1 MRTGLPRASNAARNA
16 SNRAA
21 TFSSLFWLPPAWPL
35 RLYGASRPLV
45 MQGHASP
52 WRSPAGWRSA
62 CWPFPSPSNK
72 AAALHRDPS
81 TGKRAQF
88 ASSPAPDAAPP
99 GGHGNAHRD
108 PARESN
114 AARACRNKFPW
125 KRPSWP
131 KPMPKAEW
139 PSLPGRKTLPAIWTR
154 RESGGAQG
162 FLVLRSSSSIDSLP
176 APREANSPAACVLP
190 PAAWRRTGK
199 DAPAYSRIAPGRGAC
214 RGRASAA
221 SDGLPPG

>member
-81 TGKRAQF
+81 TGKRAQ
-88 ASSPAPDAAPP
+88 S
-99 GGHGNAHRD
+99 
-108 PARESN
+108 
-114 AARACRNKFPW
+114 RAV
-125 KRPSWP
+125 
-131 KPMPKAEW
+131 
-139 PSLPGRKTLPAIWTR
+139 R
-154 RESGGAQG
+154 RQT
-162 FLVLRSSSSIDSLP
+162 P
-176 APREANSPAACVLP
+176 HHPAAMETHTGIRH
-190 PAAWRRTGK
+190 ANRTLHQLV
-199 DAPAYSRIAPGRGAC
+199 AINFPGRGLLGPNPC
-214 RGRASAA
+214 RRPNGLRFPGDKRSPPSGQGENPGVPKASQ
-221 SDGLPPG
+221 SCDPPLQ